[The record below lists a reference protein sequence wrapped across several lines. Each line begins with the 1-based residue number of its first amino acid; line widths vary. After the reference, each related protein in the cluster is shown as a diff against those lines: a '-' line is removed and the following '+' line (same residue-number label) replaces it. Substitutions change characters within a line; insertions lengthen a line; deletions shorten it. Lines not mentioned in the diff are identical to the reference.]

1 MSFDLNTIRAAA
13 ERIAPYIVET
23 PMIRLPGLD
32 RYLGC
37 EVYGKAECMQVT
49 GAFKYRGVMSKVL
62 SLSKE
67 ELARGVVAASSGNH
81 GKALSYAAKM
91 LGIPA
96 LIVIPYGTPAVKVE
110 AIRSLGAE
118 IVQCEAVDRFDVAA
132 RICEERGAV
141 MIPPYNDEFVMAGQG
156 TAGLEIV
163 KQKPDLDAVV
173 VPVSGGGLISGIATA
188 VKGLAPRIKV
198 IGAEPAVLPRYTAS
212 LAAGEPTA
220 VPPSRTV
227 ADALVSNR
235 PGPLCF
241 PFVAKNVDRFVTVD
255 EEWIPKAQK
264 MLLLEG
270 KIAAEASSAIGMA
283 AVLQGKLSFEP
294 QQKVCFVI
302 SGGGVG
308 AEQLAKILTEE

>member
-1 MSFDLNTIRAAA
+1 MSFDLSRIQAAA

-23 PMIRLPGLD
+23 PMMRMPNLD
-32 RYLGC
+32 RLLGC
-37 EVYGKAECMQVT
+37 QVYGKAECMQVT

-62 SLSKE
+62 TLSEE

-81 GKALSYAAKM
+81 GRALAYAAKR
-91 LGIPA
+91 LGIPV
-96 LIVIPYGTPAVKVE
+96 LIVIPYGTPAFKVE

-132 RICEERGAV
+132 RLCSERGAV
-141 MIPPYNDEFVMAGQG
+141 MIPPYNDEDIMAGQG

-163 KQKPDLDAVV
+163 RQMPDLDAVV
-173 VPVSGGGLISGIATA
+173 VPASGGGLISGVATA
-188 VKGLAPRIKV
+188 VKGLDPCIKV

-212 LAAGEPTA
+212 LAAGEPVA
-220 VPPSRTV
+220 VPQAKTV

-235 PGPLCF
+235 PGTVCF
-241 PFVAKNVDRFVTVD
+241 PYVAANVDQFVTVD
-255 EEWIPKAQK
+255 EEWIPRAQR
-264 MLLLEG
+264 MLMLDG
-270 KIAAEASSAIGMA
+270 KIVAEASSAIGMA

-294 QQKVCFVI
+294 DEKVCFVI

-308 AEQLAKILTEE
+308 PEQLAKLLAE

>member
-1 MSFDLNTIRAAA
+1 MSFDLSRIQAAA

-23 PMIRLPGLD
+23 PMMRMPNLD
-32 RYLGC
+32 RLLGC
-37 EVYGKAECMQVT
+37 QVYGKAECMQVT

-62 SLSKE
+62 TLSEE
-67 ELARGVVAASSGNH
+67 ELARGVVTASSGNH
-81 GKALSYAAKM
+81 GRALAYAAKR
-91 LGIPA
+91 LGIPV
-96 LIVIPYGTPAVKVE
+96 LIVIPYGTPAFKVE

-132 RICEERGAV
+132 RLCKERGAV
-141 MIPPYNDEFVMAGQG
+141 MIPPYNDEDIMAGQG

-163 KQKPDLDAVV
+163 KQMPDLDAVV
-173 VPVSGGGLISGIATA
+173 VPASGGGLISGVATA
-188 VKGLAPRIKV
+188 VKGLDPGIKV
-198 IGAEPAVLPRYTAS
+198 IGAEPAVLPRYSAS
-212 LAAGEPTA
+212 LAAGEPVA
-220 VPPSRTV
+220 VPQAKTV

-241 PFVAKNVDRFVTVD
+241 PYVKANVDRFVTVD

-283 AVLQGKLSFEP
+283 AVLQGKLSFRPEE
-294 QQKVCFVI
+294 KVCFVI

-308 AEQLAKILTEE
+308 ADQLAKLLAE